1 MQLIEPLFLL
11 QFYSSAWYFHAVAI
25 VSSSFL
31 GKKNMEHLCLKLLF
45 LFLSDIKTLWCF
57 MIVVYHVLEEWITIF
72 TNWVIDYVH
81 KHFMV
86 DKHTE
91 YFSYL
96 SECIAVLQNDRYFV
110 LLLLKECCC
119 KSSLHV
125 NCAKYI
131 LCHSF
136 QLLPKIPYCFHF
148 SDIYT
153 ELWIYSNGFKITTI
167 CLLNC
172 YIWR

>member
-1 MQLIEPLFLL
+1 MSLYVFCS
-11 QFYSSAWYFHAVAI
+11 FTI
-25 VSSSFL
+25 VVGIFMLCNCFKFFL
-31 GKKNMEHLCLKLLF
+31 GGEWKKDRAF
-45 LFLSDIKTLWCF
+45 LFKIAVFIFKWYKDLVTLHDSYLPCAWG
-57 MIVVYHVLEEWITIF
+57 VDNIF

-91 YFSYL
+91 HFSYL

-136 QLLPKIPYCFHF
+136 QLLPKIPYFFHF

-153 ELWIYSNGFKITTI
+153 ELWIYTNGFKITTI
-167 CLLNC
+167 CLLNF
-172 YIWR
+172 YVWR